1 MTPVRDVRSV
11 LYATAILFAVA
22 VIGLRGVFVW
32 IEYRSAIERAE
43 AATQDLAML
52 LEEYTKR
59 TLETS
64 DLLLQEITQH
74 VQASGGIDA
83 IREATEAHQYL
94 VELTRKSSTSDLFLI
109 IDRQG
114 VPVATSNTALPS
126 PIDFSDQT
134 WFKAHRAGAEIF
146 VDGPLVDRLGDEIFF
161 TYTRRISDPKGEFS
175 GVAQVAIRPTFL
187 QNISRPDSSTE
198 NAIMGIWARDGRVI
212 ARTGLTKDNIGV
224 GLGQSRLFNELAS
237 QRAGTYWSEITAD
250 GATRIVSYRRLERWP
265 LTVTASI
272 PVATAL
278 AAWTSGLLWSA
289 IVTAVVMIA
298 LGWLTWFGV
307 RLSYRTEEAQRQLQ
321 AVNQDLAH
329 ANRNLEQ
336 ALADK
341 VVLLQEIHHRVKNN
355 LQVTSSLLQMQ
366 ARRFSDPKIRIGFQ
380 ETQDRL
386 RSIGLIHDIL
396 YRKDTGGTVDLQD
409 YLRRL
414 TDELSATYGATSR
427 RIVIELEAEPI
438 PIALERAAPLALAV
452 TEAITNAL
460 KHAFEPGQG
469 GRIAVTARR
478 LGHEIEITV
487 RDTGRG
493 MGDRKESDASLGMK
507 LIRAFSQQLD
517 GRYGFE
523 TDGGTVF
530 RLVIPAERLAETA
543 S

>member
-543 S
+543 C